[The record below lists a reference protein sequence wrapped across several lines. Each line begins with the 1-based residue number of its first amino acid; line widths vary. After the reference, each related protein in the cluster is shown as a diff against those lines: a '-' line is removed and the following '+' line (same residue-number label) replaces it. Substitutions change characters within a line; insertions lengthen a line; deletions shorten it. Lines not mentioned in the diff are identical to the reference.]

1 MWVENL
7 HMLQDESPVGELVH
21 LYVDG
26 AFGRRELIER
36 VTKLTGS
43 LAAAMLALGGFE
55 ELRAQAT
62 PVPPGVRVAETDP
75 DIEAREVTY
84 SGIES
89 NLYGYLAM
97 PRGLRDQQPGVIVI
111 HENRGLVEHIR
122 DVTRRVAK
130 AGYVALGVDL
140 LSRQGGTA
148 QFTEATQQMQA
159 YNRTL
164 PADRRADLIASL
176 DYLKKQEMVIHD
188 RIGVLGFCAGG
199 GAAWDLIVNVSE
211 LRAAVPYYGPPPPAA
226 DIARLATPVLAIY
239 AERDRSLTQSML
251 NTALALST
259 QQKSYAL
266 RVYEGAGHAFHNDTG
281 AAYNAT
287 AATEAWADTMRFFTK
302 NLRS

>member
-1 MWVENL
+1 MLHDEN
-7 HMLQDESPVGELVH
+7 PVGELVH

-36 VTKLTGS
+36 VTKMTGS

-55 ELRAQAT
+55 ELNAQAT
-62 PVPPGVRVAETDP
+62 PVPPGVRVAENDP
-75 DIEAREVTY
+75 DIEARDVTY
-84 SGIES
+84 SGLDS

-148 QFTEATQQMQA
+148 QFTEATQQTQA

-188 RIGVLGFCAGG
+188 RIGVMGFCAGG
-199 GAAWDLIVNVSE
+199 GNTWDLIVNVTE
-211 LRAAVPYYGPPPPAA
+211 FRAAVPFYGPLPAA
-226 DIARLATPVLAIY
+226 ADLGRLATPVLAIY
-239 AERDRSLTQSML
+239 AERDRNLTQNML
-251 NTALALST
+251 NAAVTLSM

-266 RVYEGAGHAFHNDTG
+266 RVYDGVGHAFHNDTG

-287 AATEAWADTMRFFTK
+287 AAAEAWGETLRFFGK